1 MGGIDEA
8 PTARA
13 GGGTERRG
21 RDPSYWDVEDATFWE
36 RTGRRIALRN
46 LLVSIPCLLMGFSV
60 WMLWSVLI
68 VQMERLGYP
77 FSKEQLYTL
86 PAIGGLAGATLRIPN
101 SFLIA
106 ISGGRN
112 VKTVTTFLLL
122 LPVVGAGIALQNPN
136 TSFAVFA
143 VLAAMTGVGARAFAS
158 SMSNISF
165 FFPKRMQGLALGL
178 NAGIGN
184 TGVSVMQVVAPV
196 AMTVGLFGSISGEP
210 QVLPEALGGG
220 PLWIQNGALVWAPV
234 LVALVVAAALF
245 MNNLPMH
252 RCGPAP
258 VAIGK
263 MLWLEL
269 MGFAGAAIG
278 VSLLLFA
285 DLGIPKLVEIFVVLV
300 ITVVATLAFMRYASP
315 APVREGL
322 SKQFVIFREKHNWVM
337 TWLYTMTFGSFIGYS
352 AAFPKLIQDVFG
364 KLPDGSINP
373 NAPDPLAYAWLGP
386 LVGSLARPVGGWI
399 SDKLGGARVT
409 QWTTVLMIAC
419 AILLAVT
426 VKAAGAADTPERQW
440 LPFFLLFMALFIGT
454 GIGNGSTFRMVP
466 IIFEPEL
473 AGPVLGW
480 TSAVAAYG
488 SFLIPKIFG
497 GQIQAGTPELALY
510 GFAGYYVT
518 CLAVNWWFYARRN
531 AEIPC

>member
-1 MGGIDEA
+1 MGEIDDA
-8 PTARA
+8 LAARVA
-13 GGGTERRG
+13 GKERLAG
-21 RDPSYWDVEDATFWE
+21 RDPVHWDVEDDSFW
-36 RTGRRIALRN
+36 RHTGKRIAFRN
-46 LLVSIPCLLMGFSV
+46 LLISIPCLLMGFAV
-60 WMLWSVLI
+60 WMMWSVLI
-68 VQMERLGYP
+68 VQMERLGYA
-77 FSKEQLYTL
+77 FSKDQLYTL

-101 SFLIA
+101 SFIVG
-106 ISGGRN
+106 ICGGRN
-112 VKTVTTFLLL
+112 VKVVTTALLL
-122 LPVVGAGIALQNPN
+122 IPVVGTGIALSDRG
-136 TSFAVFA
+136 TSFTVFA
-143 VLAAMTGVGARAFAS
+143 VLAAMTGVGGGAFAS
-158 SMSNISF
+158 SMSNISG

-184 TGVSVMQVVAPV
+184 IGVSIMQVVAPL
-196 AMTVGLFGSISGEP
+196 AMTVALFGALAGDP
-210 QVLPEALGGG
+210 QPLPDGGS
-220 PLWIQNGALVWAPV
+220 LWIQNGALVWTPV
-234 LVALVVAAALF
+234 LVVLLIAAALF

-258 VAIGK
+258 VAMGK

-269 MGFAGAAIG
+269 MGFAGAG
-278 VSLLLFA
+278 VGVALLLFA
-285 DLGIPKLVEIFVVLV
+285 DLGLPELSKILLVLV
-300 ITVVATLAFMRYASP
+300 VTIVATLALMRYGSP
-315 APVREGL
+315 APVREAL
-322 SKQFVIFREKHNWVM
+322 SRQFVIFRHKHNWVM

-373 NAPDPLAYAWLGP
+373 AAPDPLAYAWLGP

-399 SDKLGGARVT
+399 ADKLGGARVT
-409 QWTTVLMIAC
+409 QWTTLLMIAC

-426 VKAAGAADTPERQW
+426 VKAAGASETPESHW
-440 LPFFLLFMALFIGT
+440 VPFFLLFMALFIGT

-466 IIFEPEL
+466 FIFDREL

-510 GFAGYYVT
+510 GFAGYYVS